1 MPLEEGDAKSSRG
14 NTTAKK
20 SLPIDKE
27 DQEIIGYGSDGRLVV
42 KSQLIERSESTFSL
56 EKSLLHKCDSLRVRN
71 DLIDTGIYFMSY
83 WILEYIMKSKS
94 ITSIRLDLIP
104 YLVNWQFQCDD
115 DVLNHDQFGDAIKNR
130 IRPLNVIEKVTPN
143 SSLIDYF
150 DDLIKSRPRV
160 SEGVYLANV
169 SIAKSTELTRQ
180 LSLSLLDRTQSA
192 VPAST
197 GISSDLIKCYTKI
210 IDHQNSI
217 TLPSYASAATT
228 SSNIIMQ
235 RVSNLKAYWNLTKDI
250 MTYIQNNTTTP
261 ASWPSIIGYQRDKLS
276 VVGTHCEI
284 GDKVTIKQ
292 CCIGNNSKINSKSKI
307 NNCVIFGNV
316 TIGENCTI
324 QNSVICSNA
333 IIENNCN
340 INDCYIGAN
349 AKVVSGTKVKGET
362 ITPPRAD
369 EDFAFE

>member
-150 DDLIKSRPRV
+150 DDLIKSRPRGIHSFKHV
-160 SEGVYLANV
+160 LNTLKHSLILTLT
-169 SIAKSTELTRQ
+169 SI
-180 LSLSLLDRTQSA
+180 
-192 VPAST
+192 
-197 GISSDLIKCYTKI
+197 
-210 IDHQNSI
+210 
-217 TLPSYASAATT
+217 
-228 SSNIIMQ
+228 
-235 RVSNLKAYWNLTKDI
+235 
-250 MTYIQNNTTTP
+250 
-261 ASWPSIIGYQRDKLS
+261 
-276 VVGTHCEI
+276 
-284 GDKVTIKQ
+284 
-292 CCIGNNSKINSKSKI
+292 
-307 NNCVIFGNV
+307 
-316 TIGENCTI
+316 
-324 QNSVICSNA
+324 
-333 IIENNCN
+333 
-340 INDCYIGAN
+340 
-349 AKVVSGTKVKGET
+349 
-362 ITPPRAD
+362 
-369 EDFAFE
+369 

>member
-150 DDLIKSRPRV
+150 DDLIKSRPRGIHSFKHV
-160 SEGVYLANV
+160 LNTLKHSFILTLTSIRRSLFSE
-169 SIAKSTELTRQ
+169 
-180 LSLSLLDRTQSA
+180 
-192 VPAST
+192 
-197 GISSDLIKCYTKI
+197 
-210 IDHQNSI
+210 
-217 TLPSYASAATT
+217 
-228 SSNIIMQ
+228 
-235 RVSNLKAYWNLTKDI
+235 
-250 MTYIQNNTTTP
+250 
-261 ASWPSIIGYQRDKLS
+261 
-276 VVGTHCEI
+276 
-284 GDKVTIKQ
+284 
-292 CCIGNNSKINSKSKI
+292 CIYS
-307 NNCVIFGNV
+307 
-316 TIGENCTI
+316 
-324 QNSVICSNA
+324 
-333 IIENNCN
+333 
-340 INDCYIGAN
+340 
-349 AKVVSGTKVKGET
+349 
-362 ITPPRAD
+362 
-369 EDFAFE
+369 